1 MSKKVCLFF
10 IICFLLPLSGKTQGF
25 VKSEKEDFEW
35 RVIGRALF
43 DGGAFFSDSTEMG
56 NGVVINDL
64 RLGVV
69 MRFLTNWQGR
79 VEIGFSESKVSL
91 KDVYVAYH
99 QGVHTLRAGHYF
111 ELFGIENR
119 VATTTYRLM
128 NMSVTNSTFG
138 DRRKIGFSYMYDK
151 LRWTVAG
158 GIFSDSDVDN
168 NKGLN
173 EGYTLVG
180 KWVGRPVFDE
190 DKLLHIGLSAR
201 FSEHDKAERQ
211 ELIYKAGAP
220 TNVLKKDENQFLRA
234 SVTDMINQWRWG
246 TDVILLYKG
255 AYLQSE
261 CLVAHVNRAGA
272 PDYTG
277 KGGYVQVGYL
287 LLGDRKYTYNRAQ
300 GWVDNPA
307 ASNLELLF
315 RYNVTSMNDR
325 KAEIMGGKEQDIT
338 LGANYFIN
346 KYVAVRLNYTYMV
359 TDKYAVNGKE
369 SVNFI
374 QGRLQF
380 SF

>member
-1 MSKKVCLFF
+1 
-10 IICFLLPLSGKTQGF
+10 
-25 VKSEKEDFEW
+25 
-35 RVIGRALF
+35 
-43 DGGAFFSDSTEMG
+43 
-56 NGVVINDL
+56 
-64 RLGVV
+64 
-69 MRFLTNWQGR
+69 
-79 VEIGFSESKVSL
+79 
-91 KDVYVAYH
+91 
-99 QGVHTLRAGHYF
+99 
-111 ELFGIENR
+111 
-119 VATTTYRLM
+119 
-128 NMSVTNSTFG
+128 MSVTNSTFG

>member
-1 MSKKVCLFF
+1 MSLFVVVCL
-10 IICFLLPLSGKTQGF
+10 LLPLWGMAQGF
-25 VKSEKEDFEW
+25 VKSEKENFEW
-35 RVIGRALF
+35 RVIGRAMF
-43 DGGAFFSDSTEMG
+43 DGGVFFSDSTKLG

-64 RLGVV
+64 RLGAVV
-69 MRFLTNWQGR
+69 RFLKHWEGR
-79 VEIGFSESKVSL
+79 VEIGFAESKVSL
-91 KDVYVAYH
+91 KDIYIAYDYNEH
-99 QGVHTLRAGHYF
+99 SIRAGHYF

-128 NMSVTNSTFG
+128 NMSVTNNAFG
-138 DRRKIGFSYMYDK
+138 DRRKIGVSYMYDNT
-151 LRWTVAG
+151 RWTAAG
-158 GIFSDSDVDN
+158 GLFSDSDVDN
-168 NKGLN
+168 NKGLD
-173 EGYTLVG
+173 EGYTIVG
-180 KWVGRPVFDE
+180 KVVGRPVFDE
-190 DKLLHIGLSAR
+190 NKLVHIGLSAR
-201 FSEHDKAERQ
+201 FSEHDEAERQ
-211 ELIYKAGAP
+211 KLVYKAGAP
-220 TNVLKKDENQFLRA
+220 TSVLKSDENQFLRT

-246 TDVILLYKG
+246 ADVIMLYKG

-272 PDYTG
+272 PNYTG

-287 LLGDRKYTYNRAQ
+287 LLGDRKYSYNPSQ

-315 RYNVTSMNDR
+315 RYNITSMNDR
-325 KAEIMGGKEQDIT
+325 HAEIMGGKEQDIT
-338 LGANYFIN
+338 LGVNYFLN

-369 SVNFI
+369 SVNFV